1 MKINTLKRT
10 FELIAVAGAIIG
22 TSLLAGCKKTD
33 GPVDPLSGRSFV
45 VYGKIFTADPSESIV
60 DAFVV
65 KDGKFVYVGSK
76 SGAAEYVTSGM
87 SVIDYTGKGLVIPGC
102 TEGHGHFIGIDG
114 IARMLPGYLSSYAD
128 LIGKVIP
135 EKMKAA
141 PGPFLSFGWPTEE
154 LQKLSDRDYAME
166 IEAVSAGFPVVLFDG
181 SGHNAVCNRTALK
194 KAGLINDQGEKI
206 KDIRGGEVI
215 AVLDKNGNPTDIAS
229 GYVTDEVVFY
239 VTETAIGALLDDEG
253 YRQAC
258 LNAVKEL
265 NKRGFTSYLDAY
277 INALDDAQS
286 YKYLAELDRRGELT
300 ANVMGYYTI
309 RSYDWGLPKGG
320 PIPGTVTDKLKKVG
334 SFAQDYTKGHIIA
347 NGVKLFSDGV
357 VETYTG
363 WISGEYTVEGL
374 PEDKKHGNIIW
385 EQEELDAIVSAA
397 NAKGFP
403 VHTHTFGDMACNAV
417 INAYSSSPSAKSL
430 AVRNSLAHVRN
441 ISKDDITRCA
451 ANNIGIA
458 SNLIWHMGDPLLYR
472 MYFLSIMPEEIYENG
487 YPMKSLLNAGIVVSS
502 STDAPCG
509 ESVIGTVPNIIGASV
524 NGLSPDYLDVDPLNP
539 DELLTVREVLKCL
552 TVGGASSLGLEKER
566 GSIEVGKYADFVV
579 LDKDVLELEAQDKCK
594 DIFQVNVE
602 GTWFEGRQVYRK

>member
-1 MKINTLKRT
+1 MKTIKKA
-10 FELIAVAGAIIG
+10 FELIAVACVIIG
-22 TSLLAGCKKTD
+22 AGLLAGCKKSIE
-33 GPVDPLSGRSFV
+33 PEKPLTGRNV
-45 VYGKIFTADPSESIV
+45 AVYGKIFTADKTESIAE
-60 DAFVV
+60 AFVV

-76 SGAAEYVTSGM
+76 AGAAEHITSDM
-87 SVIDYTGKGLVIPGC
+87 QVVDYTGHGLVIPGC

-128 LIGKVIP
+128 LIGNIIP
-135 EKMKAA
+135 GKMQAE
-141 PGPFLSFGWPTEE
+141 PGTFLSFGWPTADLE
-154 LQKLSDRDYAME
+154 KLSARDYAME
-166 IEAVSAGFPVVLFDG
+166 IEAVSEGYPVVLIDG
-181 SGHNAVCNRTALK
+181 SGHNAVCNRAALK
-194 KAGLINDQGEKI
+194 KAGLINDQGEKV
-206 KDIRGGEVI
+206 KDVRGGEVI
-215 AVLDKNGNPTDIAS
+215 TILDGNGNPTNTAS
-229 GYVTDEVVFY
+229 GYITDEVVSY
-239 VTETAIGALLDDEG
+239 VIEKAIGMLLDDEG

-258 LNAVKEL
+258 LNAVTEL

-277 INALDDAQS
+277 INALDDAVS
-286 YKYLAELDRRGELT
+286 YKYLAELDGRGELT

-320 PIPGTVTDKLKKVG
+320 PIPDAVTNKLNKVG
-334 SFAQDYTKGHIIA
+334 YLAQYYTKGHVVA

-385 EQEELDAIVSAA
+385 EQEELDAVVAAA

-417 INAYSSSPSAKSL
+417 INAYSASPSAMNL
-430 AVRNSLAHVRN
+430 TVRNSLAHVRN
-441 ISKDDITRCA
+441 ISGADIARCA

-458 SNLIWHMGDPLLYR
+458 SNLIWHMGDPLPYQ
-472 MYFLSIMPEEIYENG
+472 MYFLSIMPAEIYESG
-487 YPMKSLLNAGIVVSS
+487 YPMKSLMDAGIVVSS

-524 NGLSPDYLDVDPLNP
+524 NGLSPEYLGVDPLNP
-539 DELLTVREVLKCL
+539 TELLTVAQVLKCL
-552 TVGGASSLGLEKER
+552 TINGAASLGLEKER

-579 LDKDVLELEAQDKCK
+579 LDKDVLELEAQDQCK
-594 DIFQVNVE
+594 EIFQANVSS
-602 GTWFEGRQVYRK
+602 TWFEGRKVYPR